1 MGLFGDILGGI
12 GGAVTGLAT
21 GGPLGAIT
29 GAARGA
35 GLIDGQEVSGGKSR
49 GGRGRAIQERQRNG
63 FDFNPPFGGRPG
75 VGIQAPGPF
84 GPGRVGVGERP
95 PSRNG
100 RQQQAG
106 GQVAPMIGAIGTE
119 PRVVGNITRKDGS
132 TGPILRCEEPNF
144 VLAIDNRCYPKKMVS
159 KSFRK
164 WPPDTKPPV
173 TRGEW
178 KALLKARRAA
188 KGIERMGRK
197 LLDVRGS
204 DRKTLK
210 VRD

>member
-12 GGAVTGLAT
+12 GGAVGGLLG
-21 GGPLGAIT
+21 GGPVGAIT
-29 GAARGA
+29 GGLRGA
-35 GLIDGQEVSGGKSR
+35 GIIGGQEVSGKSR
-49 GGRGRAIQERQRNG
+49 GGRAIAQQRGRRRG
-63 FDFNPPFGGRPG
+63 FEINPPFGGPPG
-75 VGIQAPGPF
+75 VGLQAPGPF
-84 GPGRVGVGERP
+84 GPGRIGVGERP

-100 RQQQAG
+100 RGQAG

-132 TGPILRCEEPNF
+132 TGPILRCEQPNF
-144 VLAIDNRCYPKKMVS
+144 VLAVDNRCYPKKMVS
-159 KSFRK
+159 KAFRK

-178 KALLKARRAA
+178 KALLKAKRAR

-197 LLDVRGS
+197 LLELEGS
-204 DRKTLK
+204 SRKTLK
-210 VRD
+210 VRE